1 MKFVTQWKVRP
12 GKLAEA
18 VDRFITTGDPK
29 PEGVTSL
36 GRWFR
41 TDMQG
46 GYHLVE
52 ADSAVA
58 IAQYAARW
66 GDLLE
71 IETSAVIEDGE
82 AVSVMSDVPGVT
94 AKAAAAAGGD

>member
-1 MKFVTQWKVRP
+1 MKFISRWKVRP

-18 VDRFITTGDPK
+18 VDRFLTTGDPR
-29 PEGVTSL
+29 PEGVKSL

-52 ADSAVA
+52 SEDATA
-58 IAQYAARW
+58 IAQYSARW
-66 GDLLE
+66 ADILD
-71 IETSAVIEDGE
+71 IETSAVIEDAE
-82 AVSVMSDVPGVT
+82 AVSIMGDVPGVT
-94 AKAAAAAGGD
+94 VKAAAAGGPG